1 MHSMTALATVMLVVA
16 CNSHQP
22 PGGGPATPPNGSS
35 TMTTQTPQPPPKTT
49 LEQVQRWAKPGMSV
63 GSLDTR
69 SIGPDGVDVPGVEL
83 FMVSDPNQRPPAD
96 GNRSYTLV
104 AIAGGVGQPILQDGP
119 AIARAVA
126 AATKDALTL
135 ARVGLLIGR
144 RRGEILTAASTD
156 QQRKANVKPPAVA
169 GTSVEFWVLTSG
181 VGRNLLHARFDL
193 ASAQLEL
200 GAPPPAAGDIVAN
213 AITTLAD
220 ANAGMHAE
228 ALRTLA
234 QHCSDA
240 AAKKALFDALASHAR
255 EETRAAAAEA
265 APACGASAV
274 DALIHALETDKARLV
289 RGKAALALGEIG
301 DRRAKP
307 ALEKA
312 TSTDIA
318 SAAKI
323 ALGKLK

>member
-1 MHSMTALATVMLVVA
+1 
-16 CNSHQP
+16 
-22 PGGGPATPPNGSS
+22 
-35 TMTTQTPQPPPKTT
+35 MTTQTPQAPPKTT
-49 LEQVQRWAKPGMSV
+49 LEQVQRWAQPGMSV
-63 GSLDTR
+63 GSLATAQV
-69 SIGPDGVDVPGVEL
+69 GPDGVDVPGVEL
-83 FMVSDPNQRPPAD
+83 FMVSDPNERPPAD

-119 AIARAVA
+119 AIAKAVA
-126 AATKDALTL
+126 AATKDTLTL
-135 ARVGLLIGR
+135 ARVGLLIGH
-144 RRGEILTAASTD
+144 RRGEILTAPSTD

-169 GTSVEFWVLTSG
+169 GNAVEFWVLTSG

-193 ASAQLEL
+193 GTAQLEL
-200 GAPPPAAGDIVAN
+200 GAPPVSAGDVVAN
-213 AITTLAD
+213 AIATLAD
-220 ANAGMHAE
+220 SNVGIHAE

-234 QHCSDA
+234 QHCSEDA
-240 AAKKALFDALASHAR
+240 ARKALFDALAKHAR
-255 EETRAAAAEA
+255 DETRAAAAEA

-312 TSTDIA
+312 ASTDIG